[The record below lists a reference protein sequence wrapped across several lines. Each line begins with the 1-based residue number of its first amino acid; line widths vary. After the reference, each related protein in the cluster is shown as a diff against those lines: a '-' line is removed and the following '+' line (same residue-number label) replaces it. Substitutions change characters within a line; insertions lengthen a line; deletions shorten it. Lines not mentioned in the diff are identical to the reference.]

1 MISDIIKNTIM
12 IGCGSFVGGAAR
24 YLISVAMKSMSRG
37 FPWATLLVNLAG
49 CLIIGLLLGLFSK
62 TSNEGSSWQLFL
74 TVGFCG
80 GFTTFSTF
88 ANESFQMLQ
97 NGNIAGFIA
106 YVTTS
111 IFVGIALI
119 ALSFWLV
126 KIL

>member
-1 MISDIIKNTIM
+1 M

-62 TSNEGSSWQLFL
+62 TSNVGNSWQLFL

-111 IFVGIALI
+111 IVVGIALI
-119 ALSFWLV
+119 ALTFWLV

>member
-1 MISDIIKNTIM
+1 MLQNILIV
-12 IGCGSFVGGAAR
+12 GVGSFIGGVLR
-24 YLISVAMKSMSRG
+24 YIISLCMRNASAE
-37 FPWATLLVNLAG
+37 FPWATLLVNIVG
-49 CLIIGLLLGLFSK
+49 CFAIGLIYGLFARHTT
-62 TSNEGSSWQLFL
+62 TSHQLCLLL
-74 TVGFCG
+74 TTGVCG

-119 ALSFWLV
+119 ALTFWLV

>member
-1 MISDIIKNTIM
+1 M

-37 FPWATLLVNLAG
+37 FPWATLLVNLTG

>member
-62 TSNEGSSWQLFL
+62 TSNVGSSWQLFL

-97 NGNIAGFIA
+97 NGNIVGFVA

-111 IFVGIALI
+111 IVVGIALI